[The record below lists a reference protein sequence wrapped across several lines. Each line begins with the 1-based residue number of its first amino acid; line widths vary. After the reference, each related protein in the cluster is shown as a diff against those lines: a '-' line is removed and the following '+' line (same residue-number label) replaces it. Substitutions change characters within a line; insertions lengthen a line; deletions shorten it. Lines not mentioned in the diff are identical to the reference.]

1 MIEIVCASNNDAV
14 LHANLLRSPITER
27 YPIVVRKGYT
37 NISKAYNSV
46 ASYQTFSCYVHHDVF
61 LHADFEKDLL
71 KAIDNVTGI
80 DKNWGVLGV
89 AGVQLINSKR
99 HFHGYISDRGK
110 EWGSRYNLPHEVD
123 TLDELLLITRGDF
136 RFDENL
142 DLDYYGADI
151 CMQAKERGRK
161 CYAIN
166 AYCEHNSSR
175 PMGGRTESFYRCQKY
190 FKTKWQKFLPT
201 ATTCGVIEL

>member
-1 MIEIVCASNNDAV
+1 MIEFITASHNDDI
-14 LHANLLRSPITER
+14 LDGNLLRSPIAR
-27 YPIVVRKGYT
+27 HYSVAKMKGYT
-37 NISKAYNSV
+37 NISKAYNSALV
-46 ASYQTFSCYVHHDVF
+46 SRSFLCYIHHDVF
-61 LHADFEKDLL
+61 LPETFEKDIHR
-71 KAIDNVTGI
+71 AIAKITDI

-89 AGVQLINSKR
+89 AGVQLLADKR
-99 HFHGYISDRGK
+99 HFHGYISDRGN

-136 RFDENL
+136 KFDETL

-151 CMQAKERGRK
+151 CMQAKEQGRK
-161 CYAIN
+161 NYAID

-190 FKTKWQKFLPT
+190 FKTKWAKFLPV
-201 ATTCGVIEL
+201 ATTCGIVEP